1 VFAAIASAWQR
12 ASARE
17 QRLLAA
23 AATVIALA
31 ILYAWVWNPMTAD
44 IERLSRDLPRAQSVL
59 DAARAQA
66 ENLVA
71 LERNSAPLRGQD
83 ALASVERVL
92 AERGLRNA
100 VTALDLAEGRVRLT
114 FAAVRFDALPGFLDA
129 LTRNAG
135 VRVLEATLT
144 PRVEP
149 GTVRAEFS
157 LAR

>member
-1 VFAAIASAWQR
+1 MFATLSAAWQR

-23 AATVIALA
+23 AATVVALA
-31 ILYAWVWNPMTAD
+31 LLYAWVWKPMTAD

-59 DAARAQA
+59 DAARVQA

-71 LERNSAPLRGQD
+71 LERNPAPLRGQD

-114 FAAVRFDALPGFLDA
+114 FAAVRFDALPGLVDA

-149 GTVRAEFS
+149 GTVRAELS